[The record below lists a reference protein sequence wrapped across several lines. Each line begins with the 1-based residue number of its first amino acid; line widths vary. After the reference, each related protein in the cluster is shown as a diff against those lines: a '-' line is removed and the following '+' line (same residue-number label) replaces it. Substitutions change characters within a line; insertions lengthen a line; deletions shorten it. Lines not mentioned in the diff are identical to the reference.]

1 MMEQGIVL
9 ESVWVAVG
17 FFVFVILV
25 WRKVG
30 AAVGKM
36 LDERS
41 ENISSEL
48 KEAAKLRDEAL
59 EELQTYR
66 QLHREAAEE
75 AKTILQSAEVT
86 ANRIRENAE
95 KNAIA
100 AIKRQ
105 EQQADAK
112 IKAAEASMVAELRE
126 RAAALAVA
134 TATEIITTKMD
145 EKTSFALVD
154 SAAAEIEKL
163 N

>member
-1 MMEQGIVL
+1 MEQGIVL

-17 FFVFVILV
+17 FIVFVALV
-25 WRKVG
+25 WGKAG
-30 AAVGKM
+30 AAIRSV

-41 ENISSEL
+41 EKISGEL

-75 AKTILQSAEVT
+75 AKTILQSAEAT
-86 ANRIRENAE
+86 ANRIRQTAERNAV
-95 KNAIA
+95 A
-100 AIKRQ
+100 AVKRR

-126 RAAALAVA
+126 RAAALAIA
-134 TATEIITTKMD
+134 TTTEIIISNLD
-145 EKTSFALVD
+145 EKASLALVD
-154 SAAAEIEKL
+154 SAAAEVEKL